1 MSVSIDDIAHRLSRP
16 VACLASWHAGWQ
28 LCRFLRG
35 LSQCRRVQGRLLA
48 SILQA
53 NADSDFGRRH
63 GFSRIRSYADFAHAV
78 PLADFSYHAPYVE
91 RCKAG
96 ELNALFGPSQ
106 KLLMFAT
113 TSGTTGDPK
122 YIPVTSRFMAAY
134 HRGWNI
140 WAIKYLADHPQAYL
154 RRVLQV
160 SAPLENERT
169 SGGHLCGSISAALAR
184 HQKRIVRYFYAVP
197 ADIGA
202 IPDAQAR
209 YYVTMRFALMADIG
223 TIVTANPSVLVML
236 AQIAEK
242 NALSLI
248 RDIHDGSIDSSINL
262 PSEVRSRLMRR
273 LRSNPG
279 RSRVLE
285 QLLQEH
291 GRLLPR
297 HYWNPAA
304 LGHWTGGT
312 VHLYLPQVREY
323 YGDRPVRDIGLLASE
338 GRMSIPL
345 EDNTPAGPLDIRA
358 NFYEFVPEDQVNS
371 LGPCAGATTLPGNL
385 TVLRA
390 DELDTGRVYSIFLTN
405 DAGLYRY
412 HIGDLVRVTD
422 RMGSTPVIAFLSRG
436 AHTSSVTGE
445 KLTEYQVVAAVGA
458 VMREGGDHVT
468 TFAVAPVWAQPPHYL
483 LCFKSPKTHSADVLS
498 QLAERIDEA
507 LGQLNAE
514 YKSKRQ
520 SQRLGPLQIRQ
531 LRGEAGVL
539 DDTCAAMSP
548 SHHEQSKHRFLF
560 AEPLR
565 TESLAMLGAQVPRV
579 TARS

>member
-1 MSVSIDDIAHRLSRP
+1 MPVSIDDILHRLSRP

-28 LCRFLRG
+28 LRRFLEG
-35 LSQCRRVQGRLLA
+35 LSQCRRVQDRLLA
-48 SILQA
+48 RILQA

-78 PLADFSYHAPYVE
+78 PLTHFSYYAPYVE

-96 ELNALFGPSQ
+96 EINALFGPSQ
-106 KLLMFAT
+106 KLLMFAM

-169 SGGHLCGSISAALAR
+169 SGGYLCGSISAALAR
-184 HQKRIVRYFYAVP
+184 HQKWIVRYFYAVP
-197 ADIGA
+197 ADVGA

-209 YYVTMRFALMADIG
+209 YYVTMRFALMANIG

-236 AQIAEK
+236 AQIAER

-248 RDIHDGSIDSSINL
+248 RDIHDGRIDPSIDL

-273 LRSNPG
+273 LRPNPR
-279 RSRVLE
+279 RSRVLD
-285 QLLQEH
+285 QLLHEH

-304 LGHWTGGT
+304 LAHWTGGT
-312 VHLYLPQVREY
+312 VSLYLPQVSEY

-358 NFYEFVPEDQVNS
+358 NFYEFVPEDQITS
-371 LGPCAGATTLPGNL
+371 LEPCAGTTLPGNL

-390 DELDTGRVYSIFLTN
+390 DELDKGRVYSIFLTN
-405 DAGLYRY
+405 DAGLCRY

-422 RMGSTPVIAFLSRG
+422 HAGSTPVVAFLSRG

-458 VMREGGDHVT
+458 VMREGGGDVT

-483 LCFKSPKTHSADVLS
+483 LCFRSPKTHNADVLS
-498 QLAERIDEA
+498 QLAGRIDEA
-507 LGQLNAE
+507 LGQINPE
-514 YKSKRQ
+514 YKSKRH

-531 LRGEAGVL
+531 LLGEASVL
-539 DDTCAAMSP
+539 DDPCAIVSP
-548 SHHEQSKHRFLF
+548 GRHEQSKHRFLF
-560 AEPLR
+560 TEPLR
-565 TESLAMLGAQVPRV
+565 TEPSAIQAAQGPNGM
-579 TARS
+579 TPS